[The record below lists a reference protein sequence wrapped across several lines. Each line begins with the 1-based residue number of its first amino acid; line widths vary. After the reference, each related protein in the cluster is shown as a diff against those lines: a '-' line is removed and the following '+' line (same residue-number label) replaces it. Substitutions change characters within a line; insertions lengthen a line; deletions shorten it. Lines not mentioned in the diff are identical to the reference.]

1 MTKGL
6 FTKLAKNYVSAG
18 TDMFHALTSLIKQVS
33 YQHGVDTSLDI
44 DCMFAA
50 SLAIYRFVGRP
61 DYSTVFIDTK

>member
-44 DCMFAA
+44 
-50 SLAIYRFVGRP
+50 
-61 DYSTVFIDTK
+61 